1 MSTNTPNKYELPP
14 AQSSKS
20 GISVSAIIS
29 IILVCILGAMLV
41 CSGLFSLFIYPTLI
55 RNRDITQRLKCS
67 NNLSQIAKAIQN
79 YESTYQQLPP
89 AYTVDAEGKRLHS
102 WRTLILPFMGEQ
114 ALYSRIDLSK
124 PWDDPANAFL
134 KELDV
139 SLFRC
144 PSSKIA
150 PGMTTYQAID
160 DPRIAFPGSTPQ
172 KIENISDG
180 TSNTILLFESDVL
193 DAVHWAEPKDESKSS
208 FLSASRLQARI
219 NNDSSPVKFS
229 HRGGRNAVMVDGS
242 TKFVPNGINLEILE
256 GLATSQGEEAV
267 ELDNK

>member
-1 MSTNTPNKYELPP
+1 
-14 AQSSKS
+14 
-20 GISVSAIIS
+20 
-29 IILVCILGAMLV
+29 MLV
-41 CSGLFSLFIYPTLI
+41 CSGLFSLFVYPTLV
-55 RNRDITQRLKCS
+55 RNRDIAQRSKCS
-67 NNLSQIAKAIQN
+67 NNLSQIALAIQN

-160 DPRIAFPGSTPQ
+160 DPRSAFPGIAPQ
-172 KIENISDG
+172 KIEHITDG
-180 TSNTILLFESDVL
+180 TSNTILLFESDSV
-193 DAVHWAEPKDESKSS
+193 DAVHWAEPKDQSMSS
-208 FLSASRLQARI
+208 FLSASQLQARV
-219 NNDSSPVKFS
+219 NNSASLVKPP
-229 HRGGRNAVMVDGS
+229 HRSGRNAVMVDGS
-242 TKFVPNGINLEILE
+242 TKFVPNGINQEILE
-256 GLATSQGEEAV
+256 GLATSQGGEAA